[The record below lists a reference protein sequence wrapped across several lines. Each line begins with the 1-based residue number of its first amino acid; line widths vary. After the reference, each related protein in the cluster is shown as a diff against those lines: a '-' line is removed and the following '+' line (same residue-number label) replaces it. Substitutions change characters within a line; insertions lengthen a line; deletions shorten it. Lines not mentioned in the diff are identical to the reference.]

1 MADAPRALD
10 GDGGSE
16 SPGPETGGA
25 PRSLERSG
33 SRGRFIVLEG
43 VEASGKSTQ
52 ATRLAAE
59 LGALLTREPGGTPL
73 GERLRTLVL
82 DPESPP
88 VAARAEALLMLAAR
102 AQHVEDVIA
111 PALLSGRDVVCD
123 RFSASTIA
131 YQGHG
136 RKLDPADLA
145 RLSEWAAAGVSPD
158 RVILLDVGAGEV
170 ARRLVE
176 RRREAGNTFSP
187 EPVDRIEAEEKEF
200 FQRVAGGF
208 AALARSD
215 PVHWRV
221 VDGLGSF
228 DEVAAR
234 VQSAASDDGS

>member
-1 MADAPRALD
+1 MAEAPRAFD
-10 GDGGSE
+10 GDG
-16 SPGPETGGA
+16 
-25 PRSLERSG
+25 ERPA

-52 ATRLAAE
+52 AIRLAAE

-82 DPESPP
+82 DPKSPP
-88 VAARAEALLMLAAR
+88 VSARAEALLMLAAR

-111 PALLSGRDVVCD
+111 PALRSGRDVVCD

-136 RKLDPADLA
+136 RKLDPAELG

-158 RVILLDVGAGEV
+158 RVILLDVGPGEI

-176 RRREAGNTFSP
+176 RRKEARTTPNP
-187 EPVDRIEAEEKEF
+187 ELVDRIEAEETDF
-200 FQRVAGGF
+200 FHRVAGGF
-208 AALARSD
+208 AALASSD
-215 PVHWRV
+215 PVRWRV

-228 DEVAAR
+228 DEVAER
-234 VQSAASDDGS
+234 VLSAASDDGG